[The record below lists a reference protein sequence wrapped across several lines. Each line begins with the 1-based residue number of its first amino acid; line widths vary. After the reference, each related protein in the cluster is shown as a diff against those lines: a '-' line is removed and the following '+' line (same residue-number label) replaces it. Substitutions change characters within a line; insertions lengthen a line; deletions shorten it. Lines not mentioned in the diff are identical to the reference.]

1 MNEMKDRPGDGPLFH
16 FCTSGNFTANSPYE
30 SNLNKLTSFLHTKTP
45 PSGFALDSIGRHQHR
60 VYGIALCRGDHSHV
74 SPSVCKAC
82 VADAGAEIQ
91 RLCPRNKG
99 AIMWYDDCMF
109 KYNDTNFFRQ
119 IDKANNF
126 YLYNGNKVSDPALF
140 NLRVTE
146 MLTRL
151 AKKAY
156 SIPKLYAAGKKRV
169 DGKTTLYG
177 LVQCTRDLSAAEC
190 KACLEGEIGAIPIKF
205 SGQEGGRLGG
215 ASCNFR
221 YETYRFFSI

>member
-1 MNEMKDRPGDGPLFH
+1 MSSARFVLLSLFSALLLRTALGDGPLFH

-60 VYGIALCRGDHSHV
+60 VYGIALCRGDV

-109 KYNDTNFFRQ
+109 N
-119 IDKANNF
+119 
-126 YLYNGNKVSDPALF
+126 DPALF
-140 NLRVTE
+140 NLRVTQ

-156 SIPKLYAAGKKRV
+156 SIPKLYAVGKKRV
-169 DGKTTLYG
+169 DGKTTLKTGMSHG